1 METASRQQTW
11 PAVAAAVL
19 VGTAAGVGGVL
30 KAHHVPL
37 AMNAPPFFGYWDVR
51 LAPTALLPV
60 AVAVLAWRVAPAV
73 QRLPW
78 GRLLGATYLLGLAW
92 AVSLALTDGLAG
104 LRRPLTVKGEYLG
117 EVGRVP
123 WDLTG
128 FTSRIVTGTDR
139 WATHVAGHP
148 PGFVLLLK
156 GLDAVGLSGP
166 WPAAALCVLAGTSAA
181 VAVLVTVRA
190 LVDERTARLAAP
202 FLALV
207 PAAVWIAVSADA
219 FYLAVTAWGVALLAL
234 SRRCTPLALA
244 GGSLVGASLF
254 LTYGALPL
262 GLLVLAV
269 TARVRGLVVAAVG
282 VALVVLAFAL
292 DGFWWFD
299 GLHQTFIRVHAGA
312 GGSRP
317 YLYFLFADLAAL
329 AVAVGP
335 ATAVGLRALRGG
347 DRLLVLV
354 VPVAAGLLV
363 ADLSGT
369 TRGEVER
376 IWLLFVPW
384 LVVAT
389 ARLEHPRRW
398 LAAQLVTGLVV
409 QLGLRSAW

>member
-1 METASRQQTW
+1 MG
-11 PAVAAAVL
+11 VAAAV
-19 VGTAAGVGGVL
+19 GGIL
-30 KAHHVPL
+30 KAYDVPL
-37 AMNAPPFFGYWDVR
+37 ALNAPPFFGRWDLR
-51 LAPTALLPV
+51 LSPAALLPV
-60 AVAVLAWRVAPAV
+60 GVGVLAWRVAPAL

-78 GRLLGATYLLGLAW
+78 RRLLAATYLLGLAW

-104 LRRPLTVKGEYLG
+104 LRQPLTGKGEYLS
-117 EVGRVP
+117 EVPRIRL
-123 WDLTG
+123 DLAG
-128 FTSRIVTGTDR
+128 FTGRIVSGSDR

-156 GLDAVGLSGP
+156 GLDTMGLSGP

-181 VAVLVTVRA
+181 VAALITVRA

-219 FYLAVTAWGVALLAL
+219 VYLAVTAWGVTLLAL

-244 GGSLVGASLF
+244 GGALIGTSLF

-269 TARVRGLVVAAVG
+269 TARVRGLLVAGLG
-282 VALVVLAFAL
+282 VAVVVLVFAL
-292 DGFWWFD
+292 DGFWWVD
-299 GLHQTFIRVHAGA
+299 GLHQTLIRVHAGA

-317 YLYFLFADLAAL
+317 YLYFLLADVAAL

-335 ATAVGLRALRGG
+335 ATAVGLRALVRG

-354 VPVAAGLLV
+354 VPVALALLV

-369 TRGEVER
+369 SRGEVER
-376 IWLLFVPW
+376 IWLPFVPW

-389 ARLEHPRRW
+389 ARLQHPRRW
-398 LAAQLVTGLVV
+398 LAAQVATGVVV